1 MMRRFIKDEDGVALG
16 IAVILIV
23 IVGVMG
29 AGLLVFVRNDL
40 QAVVEVNRGE
50 KAFNIADAG
59 VEAAKQQLLMDAT
72 RQHYD
77 LDLTNDCTPESRLG
91 ADWSPSTTVYENPDC
106 SGAEVPR
113 DPPGVTKDFAGGKF
127 NVTIQCLNQ
136 DGDPAPR
143 PCSGVSESAPES
155 VPASEET
162 FFKVVSTGY
171 YPADESG
178 AKRKIEAIFSTS
190 EANVPQAYYTPGDI
204 EFSGNVDI
212 SGVSFF
218 SQGNIRG
225 SNGGS
230 VSIDRGPATPY
241 GDWDT
246 RPDSNYNTEPRTD
259 ALGSNVEGAGL
270 AAEGTICDGNDC
282 STSAADG
289 EYDYDSTTTTQF
301 YRKPEANLLDT
312 NEAGK
317 ITYPYNPYESY
328 DLDLLKSI
336 AMSQSGNSADG
347 NNFYSV
353 GGNSTMVEHDA
364 NGDIKYPEVS
374 TSSSVVYIQ
383 ANGNDVTYSVNNDPD
398 PKAEGIVVIENG
410 NLKMGNSSSG
420 FRGAFIVTGD
430 GSTTGEY
437 TSSGRETVEGYVIA
451 DGEMTISGGVDPFVA
466 NAGFIRQPGNYN
478 VEQWSWRELYE

>member
-16 IAVILIV
+16 LAVILIV

-40 QAVVEVNRGE
+40 EAVVEVNRGE

-59 VEAAKQQLLMDAT
+59 VQAAKQQLLMDAR

-77 LDLTNDCTPESRLG
+77 RDPTNDSTPEPRLG
-91 ADWSPSTTVYENPDC
+91 DDWSPQ
-106 SGAEVPR
+106 SG
-113 DPPGVTKDFAGGKF
+113 GVIRTFAGGKF

-136 DGDPAPR
+136 TGDPTPS

-155 VPASEET
+155 AEASEST

-190 EANVPQAYYTPGDI
+190 DANVPEAYYTPGDI

-218 SQGNIRG
+218 SQGNIIG
-225 SNGGS
+225 SNSGS

-246 RPDSNYNTEPRTD
+246 RPESNYNTEPRTD
-259 ALGSNVEGAGL
+259 DSGNSVEGAGL
-270 AAEGTICDGNDC
+270 AAEGVICDGNDC
-282 STSAADG
+282 TTSVADG
-289 EYDYDSTTTTQF
+289 EYDYDSTTGPQF
-301 YRKPEANLLDT
+301 YRKPEASLEDPNDS
-312 NEAGK
+312 G
-317 ITYPYNPYESY
+317 ITYPFNPYKSY

-336 AMSQSGNSADG
+336 AMSQSGNSGNG
-347 NNFYSV
+347 NNYYSV
-353 GGNSTMVEHDA
+353 SSDKSLVKDGAGGTNKIE
-364 NGDIKYPEVS
+364 YPDVS
-374 TSSSVVYIQ
+374 TSSTVVYIG
-383 ANGNDVTYSVNNDPD
+383 ANGNDITYKVNDTIRA
-398 PKAEGIVVIENG
+398 KGIVVIENG
-410 NLKMGNSSSG
+410 NLKMGNSSNG
-420 FRGAFIVTGD
+420 FKGAFIVTAGD
-430 GSTTGEY
+430 GAAGTY
-437 TSSGRETVEGYVIA
+437 KNSGNETVEGFVVA
-451 DGEMTISGGVDPFVA
+451 DSKMTISGGASPYVA
-466 NAGFIRQPGNYN
+466 DAGFTRQPGNYN